1 MKKNFNKNIKNKDST
16 LTEEN
21 NIINIKNK
29 LIANYKKDSS
39 ENSYIKSKN
48 ISTIDNEKYIF
59 KEDLEK
65 NDEEI
70 DNNLIKNKTT
80 IDDSTLTFNQKKEA
94 NNNDRIND
102 NIKYNSNNQV
112 INKNNKNIILNK
124 ISEDKTTKK
133 LKRKGQSA
141 KNIHKNKDKNFE
153 FDLENNKLT
162 KYFIFNLQREK
173 ILNNKNLIKFIKQK
187 TPKYKN

>member
-1 MKKNFNKNIKNKDST
+1 M
-16 LTEEN
+16 
-21 NIINIKNK
+21 
-29 LIANYKKDSS
+29 
-39 ENSYIKSKN
+39 
-48 ISTIDNEKYIF
+48 
-59 KEDLEK
+59 
-65 NDEEI
+65 
-70 DNNLIKNKTT
+70 
-80 IDDSTLTFNQKKEA
+80 
-94 NNNDRIND
+94 
-102 NIKYNSNNQV
+102 
-112 INKNNKNIILNK
+112 NK

-153 FDLENNKLT
+153 FDLENKKLT